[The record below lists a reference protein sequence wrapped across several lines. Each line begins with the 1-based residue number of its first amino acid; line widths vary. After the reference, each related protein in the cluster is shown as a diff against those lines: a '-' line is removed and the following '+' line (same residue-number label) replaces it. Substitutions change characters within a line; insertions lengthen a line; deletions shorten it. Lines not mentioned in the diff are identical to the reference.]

1 MYLLWVNIKDD
12 FMFEKTV
19 RLLNEAGFNGMVLPS
34 TSIHNVM
41 SHASVEPIPFFG
53 GFNKLKKRPFDT
65 GHTLI
70 MLLEPERMELAKEK
84 VREVVADMKHKGV
97 MFAIPVEFCEGL

>member
-19 RLLNEAGFNGMVLPS
+19 RLLNDAGFNGMVLPS

-53 GFNKLKKRPFDT
+53 G
-65 GHTLI
+65 

>member
-1 MYLLWVNIKDD
+1 
-12 FMFEKTV
+12 MFEKTV

-34 TSIHNVM
+34 TSIHSVM
-41 SHASVEPIPFFG
+41 NHASVEPIPFFG

-70 MLLEPERMELAKEK
+70 MLLEADRLETAKEK
-84 VREVVADMKHKGV
+84 VREVVSDMKHKGV
-97 MFAIPVEFCEGL
+97 MFSIPVEFCEGL